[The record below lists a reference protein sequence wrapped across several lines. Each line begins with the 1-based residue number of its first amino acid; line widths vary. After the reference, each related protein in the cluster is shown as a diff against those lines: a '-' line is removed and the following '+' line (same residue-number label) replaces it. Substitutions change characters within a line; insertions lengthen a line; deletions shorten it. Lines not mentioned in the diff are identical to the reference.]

1 MDTVHSGRGRARMRR
16 LIVVVGLMTGAMLA
30 PAQAQFWGH
39 PPPVFDFDDDEL
51 SPRELSRMALAQ
63 GFRLVSRPR
72 YSDEYAVATAQDRS
86 GRSFQVTL
94 DIFSGQILNAR
105 ALAAAPRPPT
115 RVERVPE
122 RPNPQREAAAP
133 RTPSVPR
140 AAEPPKPSVS
150 GPKATPDRPTVI
162 RREPLLPNPAAPS
175 AKATPGAPTASGPAA
190 SGPVG
195 SGTREQPR
203 RIELV
208 PPSGNSPSGST
219 PPL

>member
-1 MDTVHSGRGRARMRR
+1 MDVVHSGRGGARMRR
-16 LIVVVGLMTGAMLA
+16 LIVIVGLMTGAMLV

-39 PPPVFDFDDDEL
+39 SPPVFDFDDDEL

-72 YSDEYAVATAQDRS
+72 YGDEYAVATAQDRS
-86 GRSFQVTL
+86 GRTFQVTL
-94 DIFSGQILNAR
+94 DIFSGQVLNAR

-115 RVERVPE
+115 RAERVPE
-122 RPNPQREAAAP
+122 RPNPRREAAVPPLRSAP
-133 RTPSVPR
+133 RSV
-140 AAEPPKPSVS
+140 EPQKPVQS

-162 RREPLLPNPAAPS
+162 RREPLLPSPPAARATPQTPS
-175 AKATPGAPTASGPAA
+175 ATA
-190 SGPVG
+190 PVG
-195 SGTREQPR
+195 SGTQTQPR
-203 RIELV
+203 RIEIV